1 MHTPANALPGRLR
14 LRFTQLKQQ
23 TEQLGR
29 MAAAMRAIEGVLMVE
44 TSPLTGG
51 FLIHYD
57 ALIGKTPL
65 FWDRIEAVLLAHQLL
80 INPRPL
86 SRQQGPLPV
95 APGPPARQPVSV
107 ASWPRPPARQI
118 RSTTTAQPLAGR
130 ALSDGRPPAMAHTA
144 NCSTIPLA
152 EAGAGHQSNS
162 ETLRVA
168 RSGAARNARPA
179 AMHQSAGAPR
189 QSPGPAAGVG
199 AKLARALAAALVDKL
214 IERSAIVLVAALL

>member
-57 ALIGKTPL
+57 APIGKTPL

-130 ALSDGRPPAMAHTA
+130 ALSDGRPPAVAHKANYPTSQLADASARHQHNSATMRAAQSSTA
-144 NCSTIPLA
+144 RHA
-152 EAGAGHQSNS
+152 H
-162 ETLRVA
+162 
-168 RSGAARNARPA
+168 PA
-179 AMHQSAGAPR
+179 TMHQAAGAPR
-189 QSPGPAAGVG
+189 QSPTPAAGVG
-199 AKLARALAAALVDKL
+199 AKLARVLAAALVDKF
-214 IERSAIVLVAALL
+214 IERSAIVLMAALL